1 MPALLSGVSAS
12 SKSGGDS
19 YPSPFSLD
27 PVFVRTASVH
37 GLVFQKMDLTHDV
50 GINLVNS
57 LVSWAQ
63 DRSFLKA
70 GIQFDLNPLSLGT
83 PQYVHFLGEIVTFQ
97 PQALCTEEET
107 EICAMRLHIQICTGH
122 QGDMHIL
129 FVEGDNEHWL
139 QVLPRN
145 LSAPC
150 CLREEGNVLP
160 GCARSVIGDLNPK
173 FIGAFSL

>member
-63 DRSFLKA
+63 DRSFLKLE
-70 GIQFDLNPLSLGT
+70 DLFPFPPS
-83 PQYVHFLGEIVTFQ
+83 FL
-97 PQALCTEEET
+97 
-107 EICAMRLHIQICTGH
+107 
-122 QGDMHIL
+122 
-129 FVEGDNEHWL
+129 
-139 QVLPRN
+139 
-145 LSAPC
+145 C
-150 CLREEGNVLP
+150 CCFNDV
-160 GCARSVIGDLNPK
+160 
-173 FIGAFSL
+173 

>member
-27 PVFVRTASVH
+27 PVFVRTGSVH

-63 DRSFLKA
+63 DRSFLK
-70 GIQFDLNPLSLGT
+70 DLP
-83 PQYVHFLGEIVTFQ
+83 EVTSQ
-97 PQALCTEEET
+97 DYCHSSKWSMLCVL
-107 EICAMRLHIQICTGH
+107 ICESKK
-122 QGDMHIL
+122 
-129 FVEGDNEHWL
+129 V
-139 QVLPRN
+139 
-145 LSAPC
+145 
-150 CLREEGNVLP
+150 
-160 GCARSVIGDLNPK
+160 
-173 FIGAFSL
+173 GAFEEWRPNGMLP

>member
-63 DRSFLKA
+63 DRSFLK
-70 GIQFDLNPLSLGT
+70 
-83 PQYVHFLGEIVTFQ
+83 
-97 PQALCTEEET
+97 ALCTEEET